1 MIALTILNV
10 LIKVIEFVVFVGLLY
25 VMGITLDKI
34 FHQKWWKKYWQNKK
48 HIL

>member
-10 LIKVIEFVVFVGLLY
+10 LIKIIEFVVFVGLLY

-34 FHQKWWKKYWQNKK
+34 FHQK
-48 HIL
+48 